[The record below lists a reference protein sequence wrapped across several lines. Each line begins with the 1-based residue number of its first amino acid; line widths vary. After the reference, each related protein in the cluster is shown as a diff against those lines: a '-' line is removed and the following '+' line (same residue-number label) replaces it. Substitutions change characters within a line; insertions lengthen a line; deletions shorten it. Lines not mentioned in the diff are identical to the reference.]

1 MNGSNITGGLLI
13 TLVILV
19 VIFLV
24 LREFFCWY
32 WKINE
37 RLALLKDIRDHLAT
51 QNASTGRVS
60 AAQVAPSDARDTASL
75 AETSERRDQAA
86 REDAVR
92 PKGQCPSCDAVIPL
106 DVQKCP
112 KCKALFGQ
120 GSAWKIK
127 PLS

>member
-86 REDAVR
+86 HEDAVR
-92 PKGQCPSCDAVIPL
+92 PKGQCPSCEAVIPL
-106 DVQKCP
+106 DVQECP